1 MVTKEE
7 FIEWKRDKVTK
18 YVFNLIEEKIKELK
32 DRLVYEVS
40 YNVVGKETTAGAIQ
54 TYEQFL
60 GIDYE
65 ESL

>member
-32 DRLVYEVS
+32 DRLVKEVAYDTNGAKS
-40 YNVVGKETTAGAIQ
+40 TAGAIL
-54 TYEQFL
+54 TYEQL
-60 GIDYE
+60 LDIDYE